1 MLELKDFL
9 FEVYNNEDSEY
20 VLDQYGGFE
29 SFEKELFQN
38 ISDQLKSDVPGW
50 DIKFE
55 TGYQIPALVIK
66 SNNKNIITS
75 FKILPRNED
84 EDILVFS
91 VISFVNKRGI
101 DQTIE
106 DEETTKISSMDHAI
120 KVSINLIKKTRE
132 ILSQKYSVLDEATN
146 TGLMIGDQEQSV
158 TGAPN
163 FTKLQM
169 WGNAQGALPRED
181 NPKMSIKR
189 RLFGSNQD
197 SNDEVNPSLQ
207 KNESSSIK
215 KTEKHPY
222 GDPIEII
229 DNITSQIYG
238 IFEND
243 ELDEEWELDEEFK
256 IDYTPRGFNK
266 LFYFE
271 TVNEPIIHLSL
282 FVSFNDRDKKFS
294 FKYLF
299 LYKENMKIKSGGI
312 GFIKLESFEEGLIP
326 QDILQ
331 RLIGS
336 MNQKFQELM
345 EKLQASLN
353 ETFKSKAQ
361 QRYFYSKAKKSKK
374 WKKMAGEFSPSTN
387 YSKLPNK
394 TKKD

>member
-189 RLFGSNQD
+189 RLFGSNQND
-197 SNDEVNPSLQ
+197 NDEVNPSLQ
-207 KNESSSIK
+207 KNESID

-222 GDPIEII
+222 GDPLDIV
-229 DNITSQIYG
+229 DNIMNQIYG

-243 ELDEEWELDEEFK
+243 ELDEEWELSGDTSSKNKYMPYGFYRILTFK
-256 IDYTPRGFNK
+256 
-266 LFYFE
+266 
-271 TVNEPIIHLSL
+271 TVEEPIINL
-282 FVSFNDRDKKFS
+282 FIKVEYMHESKKIAL
-294 FKYLF
+294 KYVF
-299 LYKENMKIKSGGI
+299 QYVEEKEPITKGGI
-312 GFIKLESFEEGLIP
+312 GFIKIESFEEGLIP
-326 QDILQ
+326 QDILK

-336 MNQKFQELM
+336 MNQKFQDLM
-345 EKLQASLN
+345 NKIQTSL
-353 ETFKSKAQ
+353 
-361 QRYFYSKAKKSKK
+361 
-374 WKKMAGEFSPSTN
+374 
-387 YSKLPNK
+387 L
-394 TKKD
+394 